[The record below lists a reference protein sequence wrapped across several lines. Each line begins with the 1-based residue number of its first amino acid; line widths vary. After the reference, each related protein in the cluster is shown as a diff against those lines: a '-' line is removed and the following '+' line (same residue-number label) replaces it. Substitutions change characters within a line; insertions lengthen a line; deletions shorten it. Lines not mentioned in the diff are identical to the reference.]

1 VSRACAGCD
10 ASRLT
15 RSWSIAVD
23 SQIVWTG
30 KLFATANIGRL
41 NNDAKRASE
50 AVVQAV
56 KASGK
61 HGPENSDQLIGLFAD

>member
-1 VSRACAGCD
+1 MVDCET
-10 ASRLT
+10 RLEAALT
-15 RSWSIAVD
+15 DVD
-23 SQIVWTG
+23 SQIVRTG

-61 HGPENSDQLIGLFAD
+61 HGPENSNQLIGLFAD